1 MTMNE
6 KPRLREEARALRKQ
20 LARAVPGFANYVAAQ
35 FAGRFAEFGF
45 APDAVVAGYWPF
57 KEEAD
62 PRPLMQALSA
72 KGHPLGLPRISR
84 RNAPLE
90 FRRWIEGDPMRPNA
104 FEIAEPLA
112 GAAIVTPS
120 ILLVPMLSFDA
131 QGYRLGYGGG
141 YYDRTLGALRAAR
154 KIVAVGV
161 AYAGQEV
168 AEVPRVGHDEPL
180 DAIVSE
186 KGFRLFH
193 QT

>member
-1 MTMNE
+1 MMND

-20 LARAVPGFANYVAAQ
+20 LARAVPSFAIYIAAR
-35 FAGRFAEFGF
+35 FADRFAEFGF

-72 KGHPLGLPRISR
+72 KGHPLALPRISR
-84 RNAPLE
+84 RASPLE

-104 FEIAEPLA
+104 YEIAEPLA
-112 GAAIVTPS
+112 GAEIVTPS

-131 QGYRLGYGGG
+131 RGYRLGYGGG
-141 YYDRTLGALRAAR
+141 YYDRTLTALRSAR
-154 KIVAVGV
+154 KIAAVGV

-168 AEVPRVGHDEPL
+168 SEAPRRGHDEPL
-180 DAIVSE
+180 DAIVTE
-186 KGFRLFH
+186 KGFRRFH